1 MSSRAVC
8 DDLSARTGGELRA
21 WPVDGGR
28 AGTVAAVSSDVP
40 PPSAA
45 SVDEVIAALL
55 AGACVGIPTDTV
67 YGIAARLDDPVA
79 IEALFALKGRAATKA
94 MAVLVDEFET
104 AAELGHFDGVATDL
118 ARRFWPGPL
127 TLVVRRREGVVADL
141 GGDHATIGVRCPDHD
156 VVRDLARAVGPIV
169 TTSANRTGEPT
180 IETAADI
187 AAAFGPGLAAVLD
200 GGRLSDAASTVV
212 DVTGTGLVVL
222 REGPIS
228 TAELTDLS

>member
-1 MSSRAVC
+1 M
-8 DDLSARTGGELRA
+8 DTLITKTKID
-21 WPVDGGR
+21 
-28 AGTVAAVSSDVP
+28 
-40 PPSAA
+40 
-45 SVDEVIAALL
+45 
-55 AGACVGIPTDTV
+55 AGAKIIRRGGLVAVPTETV
-67 YGIAARLDDPVA
+67 YGLAGNGLDP
-79 IEALFALKGRAATKA
+79 EAVEKIYEVKGRPAVKPLSLMVPGAEAMETYCRHIPAGARILAAA
-94 MAVLVDEFET
+94 
-104 AAELGHFDGVATDL
+104 
-118 ARRFWPGPL
+118 FWPGPL

-187 AAAFGPGLAAVLD
+187 AATFGPGLGAVLD

-228 TAELTDLS
+228 TADLTDLP